1 MPMTRRTFVATSVA
15 GLAGASAANMAGLAW
30 GQTAAQAPPDEDGS
44 RLWLRYA
51 PPGPAVE
58 GYRGVVRQIV
68 VQGGSDTAGVIRE
81 ELVDGLGGMLG
92 REVPVSDGDVAE
104 GAVIVGTP
112 ENSSIVAGLDL
123 GLELSGQ
130 GTEGFVIRSTR
141 IDGRPVTVVASVGE
155 IGALYGAYH
164 FLRLMATARPIT
176 GLAVAE
182 RPLVEIRM
190 LNHWDNL
197 DGSIERGY
205 AGRSLWQWEE
215 LPDVVSPRYR
225 EYARANASV
234 GINGASVNN
243 VNADARILTP
253 EYLRKVAALAD
264 VWRPYGVRMYLSVN
278 FAAPV
283 AVGGLETADPLD
295 DGVAGYWTDKA
306 AEIYSLI
313 PDFGGFLVKANSEG
327 QPGPKDYGRTHA
339 EGANVMAR
347 ALAPHGGRV
356 IWRAFIYDPEVDP
369 DRANRPYIE
378 FMRLEGDFEPNV
390 LVQIKNGAIDF
401 QPREPFHP
409 LFGGLR
415 ETPAMA
421 ELQPTQEYLGQA
433 RHLVYLGTM
442 WEEFLTS
449 DTHAEGPGSTVGRY
463 VAGDVW
469 PMRVTG
475 MAGVTNPGLDANWCG
490 HHFSQSNWY
499 AFARLAWNHEQT
511 AEAVADEWIR
521 QTLTHEPETVDVIR
535 GMMMRSREI
544 FVNYTMPCGLHH
556 LIGGDHYAPMPQN
569 ARSSRPSWTATY
581 YHQAAADGVGF
592 DRTGTGSNHV
602 AQYHAPVRDMFS
614 SVEACPETYLL
625 WFHRLGWDHEMESG
639 RTLWE
644 ELCAR
649 YHQGA
654 RDAAGLEETWAS
666 LEGRIDA
673 RRHREVAERLDE
685 QVRHAGEWR
694 DQILGYFQQFSGM
707 DIVDPTRDA

>member
-1 MPMTRRTFVATSVA
+1 MPMNRRTFVATSIA
-15 GLAGASAANMAGLAW
+15 GLAGASAASCSR
-30 GQTAAQAPPDEDGS
+30 GQDAARILPDEDGS

-51 PPGPAVE
+51 PPGPAA
-58 GYRGVVRQIV
+58 GSYREVVRQIL
-68 VQGGSDTAGVIRE
+68 VQGDSDTAGIIRE
-81 ELVDGLGGMLG
+81 ELTGGLGRMLG
-92 REVPVSDGDVAE
+92 QDIAVSGGEVAE

-123 GLELSGQ
+123 DSELRAQ
-130 GTEGFVIRSTR
+130 GAEGFIIRSMEVA
-141 IDGRPVTVVASVGE
+141 GRPATVVASVGE
-155 IGALYGAYH
+155 IGALYGTYR
-164 FLRLMATARPIT
+164 FLRLMATARTIT
-176 GLAVAE
+176 GLAIAE
-182 RPLVEIRM
+182 RPQVEIRM

-205 AGRSLWQWEE
+205 AGRSLWQWDD
-215 LPDVVSPRYR
+215 LPDGVSPRYR
-225 EYARANASV
+225 EYARANAAV

-243 VNADARILTP
+243 VNADARILTA

-264 VWRPYGVRMYLSVN
+264 IWRPYGVRMYLSVN

-283 AVGGLETADPLD
+283 VVGGLATADPLD
-295 DGVAGYWTDKA
+295 AGVAAYWEEKA
-306 AEIYSLI
+306 NEIYSLI

-347 ALAPHGGRV
+347 ALAPHLGNV
-356 IWRAFIYDPEVDP
+356 IWRAFVYDEDVDP
-369 DRANRPYIE
+369 DRANRAYIE
-378 FMRLEGDFEPNV
+378 FMRLEGEFEPNV

-415 ETPAMA
+415 QTPALA
-421 ELQPTQEYLGQA
+421 ELQPTEEYLGQA

-449 DTHAEGPGSTVGRY
+449 DTHAEGPGSTVGQY
-463 VAGDVW
+463 LAGDVW
-469 PMRVTG
+469 PMSVTG

-490 HHFSQSNWY
+490 HHFSQANWY
-499 AFARLAWNHEQT
+499 AFARLAWDHRQT
-511 AEAVADEWIR
+511 AGEIADDWIR
-521 QTLTHEPETVDVIR
+521 ETFTNDPGTVDVIR
-535 GMMMRSREI
+535 DMMMRSREI

-569 ARSSRPSWTATY
+569 ARASRPSWTATY
-581 YHQAAADGVGF
+581 YHQAAPDGIGF
-592 DRTGTGSNHV
+592 DRTETGSNHV
-602 AQYHAPVRDMFS
+602 AQYHPPVRDMFA
-614 SVEACPETYLL
+614 SVDECPEKYLL
-625 WFHRLGWDHEMESG
+625 WFHHLPWDHEMDSG
-639 RTLWE
+639 LTLWS

-666 LEGRIDA
+666 LEGKIDA
-673 RRHREVAERLDE
+673 RRHREVAGRLDE
-685 QVRHAGEWR
+685 QVRHAAEWR

-707 DIVDPTRDA
+707 DIVDPTSDA